1 MSHNVFKL
9 SRDYKEVK
17 SALVG
22 NFHIFMAETVT
33 MGFPN
38 QVDKDSESVSEGSQS
53 RGQSCSALDMLII
66 GSYLSI

>member
-38 QVDKDSESVSEGSQS
+38 QVDKDMWECQLSSLEF
-53 RGQSCSALDMLII
+53 RGGLDDSPSCVWLPFHD
-66 GSYLSI
+66 